1 MDVVKIAVNPH
12 WYSKFWIGQFWQLYK
27 LNEIKLRPLVT
38 KMNPPYCFYFEV
50 NGRPCL
56 VDVSDHKTVY
66 DNPAKYFAY
75 FKANYS
81 SEMSYPRNVYKAIC
95 GTTLTKRNIPLHDNE
110 RVFDIVWLA
119 GISGGRPH
127 KAAMFE
133 ALASLPLK
141 MKLAAKM
148 VGEDDY
154 PRWGKRLERV
164 GVEAWRDNLSYIKWL
179 EWNKKARWCAM
190 ARGKHDCLSFRMVDY
205 CSIKVG
211 VLADYSPTSEWAV
224 PIKEN
229 VNYLSFGFSG
239 PQTNDLTEKE
249 VDRLR
254 GEYKEKAWALLPR
267 IRDDNLRQK
276 VAANNYDYFCTNVK
290 NGQSARDVM
299 KIISSI
305 VS

>member
-1 MDVVKIAVNPH
+1 MDVVKIAINPH
-12 WYSKFWIGQFWQLYK
+12 WYSKFWIRQFWQLYRAG
-27 LNEIKLRPLVT
+27 EITLRPVLT
-38 KMNPPYCFYFEV
+38 KMNPSYCFYFEF
-50 NGRPCL
+50 NGKPCL
-56 VDVSDHKTVY
+56 VDVSDHKTLI
-66 DNPAKYFAY
+66 DNPAKYFVY

-81 SEMSYPRNVYKAIC
+81 SKIKYPKNVYKSIC
-95 GTTLTKRNIPLHDNE
+95 GTTLTKQNVPLGDDE
-110 RVFDIVWLA
+110 RELDIVWLA

-154 PRWGKRLERV
+154 PLWGKRLEKV
-164 GVEAWRDNLSYIKWL
+164 GVEVWQDNLSYNDWL
-179 EWNKKARWCAM
+179 RWNKKARWCGL

-211 VLADYSPTSEWAV
+211 VLADYPPTSQWAV
-224 PIKEN
+224 PVKEG
-229 VNYLSFGFSG
+229 VNYLSFDFSG
-239 PQTNDLTEKE
+239 PQTNDLTDKE

-254 GEYKEKAWALLPR
+254 GEYREKAWAILPQ
-267 IRDDNLRQK
+267 IRDDNLRRT
-276 VAANNYDYFCTNVK
+276 VAKNNYDYFRTNIEG
-290 NGQSARDVM
+290 GQAARDVL
-299 KIISSI
+299 KIITGV